1 LETSPFL
8 CTNSAISAFFS
19 FRDFLRVETGPVA
32 FAIQPDD
39 DLPFGLT
46 VPRELHG
53 FSQLPQELNMRYQMR
68 QKFFAFGDDFMIKDQ
83 DGNDIYFVDG
93 KAFSWGDK
101 LSFQRADTRE
111 EIAFIAQKLWSF
123 KPKYEIHRDGNVFA
137 EVVKEFAWFKS
148 KFTLDVPGPTTTKLP
163 AASGSRNTHSRASAE
178 LSPRSRRS
186 GFRSATRTASTSFRT
201 RTMLPFSP
209 RRSSSISFVTTKSR
223 IRTAD
228 PHGSGLRS
236 LSVANH

>member
-39 DLPFGLT
+39 DPPFELT

-53 FSQLPQELNMRYQMR
+53 FSQLPQEPNMRYQMR

-148 KFTLDVPGPTTTKLP
+148 KFTLDVPGPNDYEITGSFWEQEYTFTRLGRTV
-163 AASGSRNTHSRASAE
+163 ASVSKKW
-178 LSPRSRRS
+178 
-186 GFRSATRTASTSFRT
+186 F
-201 RTMLPFSP
+201 
-209 RRSSSISFVTTKSR
+209 
-223 IRTAD
+223 
-228 PHGSGLRS
+228 S
-236 LSVANH
+236 LSDTYGIDIVSNEDDVAILATAVVVDLVCHDEKSNSNS